1 MPGKYK
7 PKYSVG
13 IFFEGDSFHFVKMAR
28 AGTELSVV
36 EAQIFRFPAATE
48 TQDETPAAS
57 IETEEIENIDL
68 DNLEFTDDDIPLD
81 PEGANA
87 VDPNKPAD
95 SATILQTAFSS
106 FAEDNYR
113 LAVCISE
120 PDIYY
125 SFFDSD
131 WGLKAKQL
139 NKKII
144 EELSS
149 KKVDEKKIRSSEAD
163 YINLAD
169 GRLMA
174 VVRDREIAFLET
186 FDNLKRTTRTKLPK
200 IDFVES
206 IEISIA
212 NLVKSNYHFSEETC
226 SIIVYIGN
234 EFSRLIF
241 LEGNEIIHVSQLIG
255 EGYNSHNISNII
267 YSRILFEQDNLNL
280 ENVDNLILCGK
291 ISGTSIRD
299 FLNDS
304 FNGEIKVEVF
314 TFNNLDTS
322 NLNPQTLAI
331 LPEFVG
337 AIGAALRILDS
348 GILDLYEINLI
359 PYHIKSGQKILHVG
373 VPGWILIVLIL
384 ITVSFGVYK
393 SQELIKD
400 LSASKNDL
408 MLKNVKLIEFKDL
421 QQTFDDAQARIIAS
435 ENSINT
441 LNKVIYG
448 TKTWS
453 AFLAGMVDN
462 CKNTGQIWI
471 TDILSVGP
479 NEVQILGYSL
489 YRNRISRVIQG
500 MDDAVLEKV
509 DVTEIRE
516 KTIYKF
522 TIRVYLKVI

>member
-36 EAQIFRFPAATE
+36 EAQIFRFPAVEE
-48 TQDETPAAS
+48 THDETPAAS
-57 IETEEIENIDL
+57 IENGEIENIDL
-68 DNLEFTDDDIPLD
+68 DNLEFVDEDIQTDAEGPPDSD
-81 PEGANA
+81 P
-87 VDPNKPAD
+87 DKPAD
-95 SATILQTAFSS
+95 SATILQSAFSS
-106 FAEDNYR
+106 FAQDNYK
-113 LAVCISE
+113 LAVCVSE

-131 WGLKAKQL
+131 WGLKSKQL
-139 NKKII
+139 TKKVI
-144 EELSS
+144 EELGS
-149 KKVDEKKIRSSEAD
+149 KKVDENKIRSSD
-163 YINLAD
+163 VDFINLAD

-212 NLVKSNYHFSEETC
+212 NLVKSNYHFTEDTC

-280 ENVDNLILCGK
+280 EKVDNLVLSGK

-299 FLNDS
+299 FLDDS
-304 FNGEIKVEVF
+304 FNGEINVEVF
-314 TFNNLDTS
+314 KFNDLDTS
-322 NLNPQTLAI
+322 KLTPQTLAI

-348 GILDLYEINLI
+348 SISDLYEINLI
-359 PYHIKSGQKILHVG
+359 PYHIKSGQKMLHVG
-373 VPGWILIVLIL
+373 VPGWILIGLIF

-393 SQELIKD
+393 SQELIQE
-400 LSASKNDL
+400 LSLNKNDL
-408 MLKNVKLIEFKDL
+408 MLKNVKLIEYNDL
-421 QQTFDDAQARIIAS
+421 QQTLDNAQARIIAS

-453 AFLAGMVDN
+453 TFLAGMVDN

-489 YRNRISRVIQG
+489 YRNRISRIIRG
-500 MDDAVLEKV
+500 MDEAVLEKV